1 MKIEDKV
8 LIIDDDITDEG
19 AEEFYAAANQEEIEK
34 IIIENPNIG
43 AAIVQILLNLKKNKD
58 IETDDYTLKR
68 VFENVIYKGEE

>member
-8 LIIDDDITDEG
+8 LIIDDEITDEE

-43 AAIVQILLNLKKNKD
+43 AAIVQILLNLKKDKD
-58 IETDDYTLKR
+58 IETEDYTLKG

>member
-8 LIIDDDITDEG
+8 LIIDDEITDEE

-43 AAIVQILLNLKKNKD
+43 AAIVQILLNLKKDKV
-58 IETDDYTLKR
+58 IETEDYTLKR